1 MSKIN
6 SLKENNIFINLFFL
20 TFLIFF
26 FIFISGHVHAESDFL
41 VNKNVDLVYQ
51 IPVKTDIDPSIA
63 SFVKN
68 GIEEAEEN
76 EADLI
81 IIEISSFG
89 GLVDSA
95 ISIKDDIIRT
105 SIPTITF
112 VSERAWSAG
121 ALIALAG
128 EELVMQEGTSIGAA
142 ETRPNEEKYIS
153 ALRKEFNTT
162 AELRNRNPE
171 LAEAMVDSD
180 IEVEDI
186 IAEGKLLTLTSSEA
200 LENNISNSTVKS
212 YEDLLGKYK
221 LINSE
226 IITLKR
232 SMKEIF
238 ADVVTT
244 PIFSVILLSI
254 GFAALISE
262 AIIPGWGVGGT
273 IGLLSLATFFSGYL
287 INGYA
292 HWGLIVLFIVGIVL
306 MAIELFVVP
315 GFGITGIGGLIAI
328 FASLYFF
335 FPDPSTALG
344 VMAAVLV
351 LSIALLFILIKL
363 FGVSKFWKNI
373 SLGESQSNKRGYTS
387 HSNQKK
393 LIGEKG
399 TTLTH
404 LRPAGTAEFNGERI
418 DVITEGD
425 YIDRDQKVEV
435 IRVKGSRVV
444 VKKIEEE

>member
-1 MSKIN
+1 MSKIK
-6 SLKENNIFINLFFL
+6 SLKEKNFFISLFFL
-20 TFLIFF
+20 TFIIFF
-26 FIFISGHVHAESDFL
+26 FILISGYGHAESDFL
-41 VNKNVDLVYQ
+41 VNKNIDLVYQ
-51 IPVKTDIDPSIA
+51 IPIKTDIDPSIA
-63 SFVKN
+63 SFVRN
-68 GIEEAEEN
+68 GIKEAEIN

-95 ISIKDDIIRT
+95 IAIKDNIIKT

-153 ALRKEFNTT
+153 ALRKEFNAT

-180 IEVEDI
+180 IEVEGI
-186 IAEGKLLTLTSSEA
+186 IAKDKLLTLTSSEA
-200 LENNISNSTVKS
+200 LENNISNSTVIS
-212 YEDLLGKYK
+212 YEDLLSKYN
-221 LINSE
+221 LADSE
-226 IITLKR
+226 IITLQR
-232 SMKEIF
+232 SMREIF
-238 ADVVTT
+238 ADIVTT

-254 GFAALISE
+254 GFVALISE

-351 LSIALLFILIKL
+351 ISIVLLFILIKL

-373 SLGESQSNKRGYTS
+373 SLGESQSNEGGYTS

-393 LIGEKG
+393 LIGETG

-404 LRPAGTAEFNGERI
+404 LRPAGTAEFRGKRI

-425 YIDRDQKVEV
+425 YIDKNKEVKV

>member
-1 MSKIN
+1 MSKIKT
-6 SLKENNIFINLFFL
+6 SKENIFLITLFFL

-26 FIFISGHVHAESDFL
+26 FILSTGYGYAESVFL
-41 VNKNVDLVYQ
+41 KNKDIDSVYK
-51 IPVKTDIDPSIA
+51 IPIKTDIDPALA

-68 GIEEAEEN
+68 GIKEAEEN
-76 EADLI
+76 KADLI

-95 ISIKDDIIRT
+95 ISVKDSIIKT

-153 ALRKEFNTT
+153 ALRKEFNAT
-162 AELRNRNPE
+162 AQLRNKNPE

-180 IEVEDI
+180 IEVEGI
-186 IAEGKLLTLTSSEA
+186 IAKDKLLTLTAGEA
-200 LENNISNSTVKS
+200 EENNISNSTVRS
-212 YEDLLGKYK
+212 FEDLLTKYN
-221 LINSE
+221 IADAE
-226 IITLKR
+226 IVRITR
-232 SMKEIF
+232 SMQEIF

-244 PIFSVILLSI
+244 PTFSVILLSI
-254 GFAALISE
+254 GFVALISE

-273 IGLLSLATFFSGYL
+273 IGLLSLGTFFSAYL

-351 LSIALLFILIKL
+351 LSLVLLFILIKL
-363 FGVSKFWKNI
+363 FGISNFWKNI
-373 SLGESQSNKRGYTS
+373 SLGESQSNEGGYTS

-393 LIGEKG
+393 YIGEKG
-399 TTLTH
+399 IALTH
-404 LRPAGTAEFNGERI
+404 LRPAGTAEINGKRI

-425 YIDRDQKVEV
+425 YIDKNQKVEV

-444 VKKIEEE
+444 VKKIKEE